1 MWYVL
6 KFNPKGFFMGISSLG
21 VGSSVLTQDVI
32 DQLKAADES
41 QYVQPLTTKI
51 SNEKSKSGQ
60 LDIVNA
66 LMDNL
71 SESTGNIADFGLFNT
86 RTTDVTG
93 SAVEV
98 TANEGS
104 DLQDFSITVN
114 HLATKEIEQSGTFT
128 ASDAAVA
135 TGNGQLK
142 LDVGSKSFTIDYT
155 STMTLTELKDQINK
169 DAAGTAQA
177 SIVQIG
183 ANDFRLF
190 VTAANTGTGQAIA
203 ITDLGDGA
211 GNNTLNTALTTGM
224 SNVQAAQ
231 DASFKYNGLDIT
243 RTSNT
248 VSDLLSGVTITLKEG
263 TDTNPSTSN
272 VSVKQD
278 VKGIEGKLDSF
289 VSKFNDTITQLNT
302 MTKSSKDTKE
312 RGVFSSDSTIKA
324 MKNTVM
330 TMLGTV
336 GEGAGR
342 LEDYGFS
349 SNRDGT
355 ISFDHSAFETKLKE
369 NPDNVQAFFSGGDFT
384 ANGTTRTLTGAFDEM
399 KSILDRYTK
408 YNATLDQLKTSY
420 TTRISSLEDQKQLAV
435 DRLTAK
441 YNIMAKRFAAYDQI
455 INKINSASSM
465 FVQLA
470 NAQTAAA
477 NGKQ

>member
-1 MWYVL
+1 
-6 KFNPKGFFMGISSLG
+6 MGISSLG
-21 VGSSVLTQDVI
+21 VGSNVLTQDVL
-32 DQLKAADES
+32 DQLKQADES
-41 QYVQPLTTKI
+41 QFVQPLTRKI
-51 SNEKSKSGQ
+51 SLEKSKSGQ

-71 SESTGNIADFGLFNT
+71 SESTSNVADFGLFNT
-86 RTTDVTG
+86 RTTNVTG

-104 DLQDFSITVN
+104 DIQDFNITVN
-114 HLATKEIEQSGTFT
+114 NLATKEIEQSGTFT

-135 TGNGQLK
+135 TGSGQLK

-155 STMTLTELKDQINK
+155 TTMKLTDLKDQINK
-169 DAAGTAQA
+169 DAAGTVQA

-190 VTAANTGTGQAIA
+190 VTAANTGTGQDIA
-203 ITDLGDGA
+203 ISDLGDGA

-224 SNVQAAQ
+224 SNVQTAE

-243 RTSNT
+243 RKSNS
-248 VSDLLSGVTITLKEG
+248 VSDLLSGVTITLKESG
-263 TDTNPSTSN
+263 TSS

-278 VKGIEGKLDSF
+278 VEGIESKLDSF
-289 VSKFNDTITQLNT
+289 VSKFNDTITQLNA
-302 MTKSSKDTKE
+302 MTKASKDAKE
-312 RGVFSSDSTIKA
+312 RGVFSSDSTIKT

-330 TMLGTV
+330 TMLSTV

-349 SNRDGT
+349 SNRNGT

-369 NPDNVQAFFSGGDFT
+369 NPDNVQAFFSGGEFT
-384 ANGTTRTLTGAFDEM
+384 TNGSTRTLTGAFDEM
-399 KSILDRYTK
+399 KSTLDRYTK
-408 YNATLDQLKTSY
+408 YNATLDQLKTSF

-435 DRLTAK
+435 DRLNAK
-441 YNIMAKRFAAYDQI
+441 YEIMAKRFAAYDQL
-455 INKINSASSM
+455 INKINSASNI

-470 NAQTAAA
+470 NAQAAAA
-477 NGKQ
+477 NGN